1 MNREEYL
8 ILLESD
14 ADEIKLDNKDVIEW
28 LDTIADALNTAADNC
43 YELCWG
49 KLNTKEGEYEN
60 CIAPCSSFPDSFR
73 KLHIYKGIDK
83 LAKAVGYDLKRKD
96 WMLENSEYKYYYSFI
111 YKDIELFQLEEEKLE
126 GDDK

>member
-8 ILLESD
+8 KILESD

-28 LDTIADALNTAADNC
+28 LDTIVDALNIAADNC

-96 WMLENSEYKYYYSFI
+96 WSGGDFKYFYYFN
-111 YKDIELFQLEEEKLE
+111 YKDIEIFQLEEEKLE

>member
-1 MNREEYL
+1 MNRDEYL
-8 ILLESD
+8 KILESD

-28 LDTIADALNTAADNC
+28 LDTIADALNIAADNC

-60 CIAPCSSFPDSFR
+60 CIAPCSSVSDSLK
-73 KLHIYKGIDK
+73 KLHIYKGIDT
-83 LAKAVGYDLKRKD
+83 LSKAIGYDLKRKD
-96 WMLENSEYKYYYSFI
+96 WSGGDFKYLYYFN
-111 YKDIELFQLEEEKLE
+111 YKDIEIFQLEEEKLE